1 MTRVLLVVD
10 VKNQVYKATATHLGL
25 FHRRTFTGG
34 VFGVM
39 SALFR
44 AIIVAQATHVV
55 FATDAPPYVRKA
67 FFDGYKSTRKKDPDD
82 DLVKKVGATIPLLR
96 SFLDRMSI
104 PHWELQGFEYD
115 DLAAHA
121 VLQYGHRFDRVVA
134 MTNDSDLYQLFDEH
148 PEFAVYKGKGE
159 LYTRAD
165 FDKEFP
171 GVTKEHWIRMLCLQG
186 THNEVPGI
194 AGVGPVN
201 ARKAAFDRRV
211 WARYVFD
218 HADIIHRNRRLI
230 ELPHHEFPQQA
241 SFRVRAHD
249 TIDVRDLV
257 LFCGELDIKLQR
269 DWVIAVKQLQ
279 QAK

>member
-104 PHWELQGFEYD
+104 PHSLRCRHKA
-115 DLAAHA
+115 LASSATSQISCSFLR
-121 VLQYGHRFDRVVA
+121 VL
-134 MTNDSDLYQLFDEH
+134 E
-148 PEFAVYKGKGE
+148 
-159 LYTRAD
+159 
-165 FDKEFP
+165 
-171 GVTKEHWIRMLCLQG
+171 
-186 THNEVPGI
+186 
-194 AGVGPVN
+194 
-201 ARKAAFDRRV
+201 
-211 WARYVFD
+211 
-218 HADIIHRNRRLI
+218 RL
-230 ELPHHEFPQQA
+230 
-241 SFRVRAHD
+241 
-249 TIDVRDLV
+249 
-257 LFCGELDIKLQR
+257 
-269 DWVIAVKQLQ
+269 
-279 QAK
+279 